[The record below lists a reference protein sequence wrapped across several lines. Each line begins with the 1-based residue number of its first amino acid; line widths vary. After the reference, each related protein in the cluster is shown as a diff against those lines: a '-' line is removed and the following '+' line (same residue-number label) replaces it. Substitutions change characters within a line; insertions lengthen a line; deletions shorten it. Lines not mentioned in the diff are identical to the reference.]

1 MICKVCCSLQCFIWA
16 LKSFR
21 SKILFREFWVS
32 FKDSSLFSYGLI
44 LNDLWR
50 KAIMIGVLLSYVK
63 PKSRNVPCDCWL
75 LSIVST
81 NKVLIAY
88 LSYTETFSYQLL
100 MFFLQYIAVL
110 LFGNLT
116 WCSNSWLSYAVI
128 MRSRAATLRCPVTR
142 KYDWNEFR
150 ISKALKKW
158 NSKRCSCTR
167 LFLRGNNFN
176 SANMAKKLTQKPD
189 ANKHL
194 FLSDNT

>member
-1 MICKVCCSLQCFIWA
+1 MTQSHHDGRVVA
-16 LKSFR
+16 
-21 SKILFREFWVS
+21 
-32 FKDSSLFSYGLI
+32 
-44 LNDLWR
+44 
-50 KAIMIGVLLSYVK
+50 YVK
-63 PKSRNVPCDCWL
+63 PKSRNILCDCLRQKKWY

-81 NKVLIAY
+81 KKVLIAY
-88 LSYTETFSYQLL
+88 LSYEETFSYQLL

-116 WCSNSWLSYAVI
+116 WCSNSWLSCAVI
-128 MRSRAATLRCPVTR
+128 MRSRTATLRCPVTR
-142 KYDWNEFR
+142 KYDWNEFG

-167 LFLRGNNFN
+167 LFLPGNNFN